1 MNLQMHLNWAVICR
15 SVLCRHDDSARR
27 FRLCQEFEHGLA
39 ARVGWGPCVQHNS
52 NGRGAAG
59 AAVSVSVFVERS
71 AGYVGENTALPDG
84 REHFQLYGEARA
96 AAASTAMRSGASGQ
110 RHGARA
116 GCVGSRLGASGD
128 SVRESSAA
136 GSLGGALPGGGRI
149 PARLSADCRRAS
161 SEGGARDNLRESRP
175 WEAYKGRPELQ
186 SGCERRRRAGRG
198 GEDRSALRSGTTAG
212 RDGRRRRG
220 GLTQ

>member
-15 SVLCRHDDSARR
+15 SVLYRHDDSARR

-52 NGRGAAG
+52 NGRGVAG

-71 AGYVGENTALPDG
+71 AGYVGESSALPDG
-84 REHFQLYGEARA
+84 REHFRLYGEARA

-116 GCVGSRLGASGD
+116 GELANTILAGVCVY
-128 SVRESSAA
+128 
-136 GSLGGALPGGGRI
+136 RI
-149 PARLSADCRRAS
+149 
-161 SEGGARDNLRESRP
+161 
-175 WEAYKGRPELQ
+175 LQ
-186 SGCERRRRAGRG
+186 SRAEHMYIVVHQCDIGWHILYG
-198 GEDRSALRSGTTAG
+198 ITGLVSSWV
-212 RDGRRRRG
+212 G
-220 GLTQ
+220 GLMRVICRWAR